1 VKTRLQ
7 VQGGNTAYNGT
18 LHALKTIYMQ
28 EGFRGYYHG
37 LNTALVSLVPNW
49 MIYFTLY
56 TESKRL
62 FGRVLGREETPLVH
76 VLSAMTAGASTNIIT
91 NPLWVLKTRFQTQ
104 TIGGGDVKYTGIFQG
119 FARILREEGIQ
130 GLYRGLGP
138 SLIGIIHVG
147 VQFPL
152 YEALKK
158 YFCERG
164 IQIRLNH
171 IYMF

>member
-1 VKTRLQ
+1 MKTRLQ
-7 VQGGNTAYNGT
+7 VQRGNSGYSGT
-18 LHALKTIYMQ
+18 LHALRVIYSQ

-37 LNTALVSLVPNW
+37 LNTALLSLVPNW

-62 FGRVLGREETPLVH
+62 FGTLLGKEETPVVH
-76 VLSAMTAGASTNIIT
+76 ILSAMSAGASTNIIT

-104 TIGGGDVKYTGIFQG
+104 TIGGKDPKYSGILQG
-119 FARILREEGIQ
+119 FARIWKEEGIK
-130 GLYRGLGP
+130 GMYRGLGP
-138 SLIGIIHVG
+138 SLLGIIHVA

-164 IQIRLNH
+164 KALGCSLV
-171 IYMF
+171 